1 MSDQAILRITREI
14 GQIQH
19 NADLSIAVD
28 YDESD
33 IRHVRAIIL
42 GPAETPYQFG
52 LFEFG
57 IKFGKDYPAR
67 PPDVRAQTTNG
78 GSCRFSPNLYAGGKV
93 CLSILGTWTGERG
106 EQWSSAQGLES
117 VLISIQ
123 SLMSSNPYENEPGYE
138 SAQSPSDKENMEHYK
153 SKIRHETI
161 RIAVIQPLEAAF
173 NINPDDAKK
182 TPANP
187 YPEDDDIFENEA
199 VTYNTP
205 FFDLRKRRFL
215 WYYESYLQLV
225 ESEDRFVKHK
235 SPFKC
240 MPFEHTSNTME
251 GRFDYS
257 ELKRRLDVIRDRIFE
272 ETGQWRLQGLQAKK
286 DELGIAVNLQRQF
299 EQIVENLKHH
309 KNYSLD
315 LTLQDENPFLW
326 RLTYFG
332 RPTTALEGGIIKVR
346 IHLSPQF
353 PKEQPRVFVD
363 TPLAHIR
370 VSRQGVLCYT
380 TDKVEDMRRHIEAIV
395 TTLEDEDPPYDPRTT
410 VNPEASKLFWG
421 SPEDRK
427 KYKRAL
433 RRDVEKSVEDAFD

>member
-14 GQIQH
+14 SQIQH
-19 NADLSIAVD
+19 STDLSIAVD

-42 GPAETPYQFG
+42 GPPETPYQFG
-52 LFEFG
+52 LFEFA

-93 CLSILGTWTGERG
+93 CLSILGTWNGERG

-138 SAQSPSDKENMEHYK
+138 HAQSPSDQENMEQYK
-153 SKIRHETI
+153 FKIRHETI
-161 RIAVIQPLEAAF
+161 RIAVIQPLEVALD
-173 NINPDDAKK
+173 ISPDGARK
-182 TPANP
+182 TTVNP
-187 YPEDDDIFENEA
+187 YPEDDDSSDNEA
-199 VTYNTP
+199 VTYSTP

-215 WYYESYLQLV
+215 WYYESYLQLIET
-225 ESEDRFVKHK
+225 ESRFIKEK

-240 MPFEHTSNTME
+240 MPFEHTNNIMD
-251 GRFDYS
+251 GHFDYP
-257 ELKRRLDVIRDRIFE
+257 ELKRRLELVKEKILH
-272 ETGQWRLQGLQAKK
+272 ETEHWRLQGLQAKK

-315 LTLQDENPFLW
+315 LTLVDENPFLW
-326 RLTYFG
+326 KLTYFG
-332 RPTTALEGGIIKVR
+332 RPTTALEGGIIKIR
-346 IHLSPQF
+346 MHLSPQF
-353 PKEQPRVFVD
+353 PQEQPRVFVD
-363 TPLAHIR
+363 TRLPHIR
-370 VSRQGVLCYT
+370 VSQQGVLCYIT
-380 TDKVEDMRRHIEAIV
+380 PKVEDLRRHIEAIV
-395 TTLEDEDPPYDPRTT
+395 ATLEDDDPPYDPRMT

-421 SPEDRK
+421 APEDRR